1 MATIASGSPGQRQKQ
16 RAAQETN
23 RREQSDSGN
32 STPPQVAQGRK
43 QIRYL
48 LDQSIHT
55 GKGNGE
61 DEGKSDCAP
70 DSIFAMFYQLFLR
83 IVRYFVSLLAL

>member
-1 MATIASGSPGQRQKQ
+1 MAKQ

-23 RREQSDSGN
+23 RKEQSNSGN
-32 STPPQVAQGRK
+32 STPAQVAQGK
-43 QIRYL
+43 KKIRYL

-61 DEGKSDCAP
+61 DSGKSDCAP

>member
-1 MATIASGSPGQRQKQ
+1 MAKQ

-23 RREQSDSGN
+23 RREQSDSSN
-32 STPPQVAQGRK
+32 STPPQVAQGK
-43 QIRYL
+43 EKIRYL
-48 LDQSIHT
+48 LDQPIHT

-61 DEGKSDCAP
+61 DSGKSDCAP

-83 IVRYFVSLLAL
+83 IVHHFVSLLAL

>member
-1 MATIASGSPGQRQKQ
+1 MAKQ

-23 RREQSDSGN
+23 RREQSDSSN
-32 STPPQVAQGRK
+32 STPPQVAQGKK